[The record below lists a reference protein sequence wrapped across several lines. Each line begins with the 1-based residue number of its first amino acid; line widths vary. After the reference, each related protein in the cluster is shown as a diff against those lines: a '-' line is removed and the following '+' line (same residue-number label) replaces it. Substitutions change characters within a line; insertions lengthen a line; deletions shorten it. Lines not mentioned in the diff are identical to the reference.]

1 MRSRT
6 SLVLSAT
13 PQSLQDRS
21 KSSPRVRRH
30 GILALV
36 SAALLSVAT
45 PVRAQDNHQLA
56 GLLLDLLSE
65 SGRNS
70 TTQTNQQDPT
80 TTVRHAMHFIPGLSL
95 QLTPRELNKAIGL
108 GLTTFPLPSSAG
120 GFAYTTDPATGEI
133 RLATTT
139 FGPVY
144 AERAF
149 TIGKKRFDFG
159 VAFQPTS
166 FDSFETAELSDGSMQ
181 FILEH
186 NNCCPGTP
194 PGQNAPLLPTS
205 DDSPGVPTPFF
216 PDFERDL
223 LRSQISLDIEANTT
237 VFFANYG
244 VTERFDV
251 GAAIPIVS
259 VQMAGSVTSTIE
271 RTATRDRPHIHNFNN
286 QDAFTV
292 AETRSATGL
301 GDVLLRAKYNFVR
314 SGGNALAAAIDLRLP
329 TGDEDDLLG
338 TGATQTR
345 VQFLASGEYGVFAP
359 HASFGYT
366 FSNGEVSDLTA
377 DVANTVAPDEPG
389 RLDVPPPSF
398 DPSVPDEVNYTFG
411 FSAAAH
417 PRLTLGFDFIGRT
430 IRDVFRFDVR
440 DRTLENR
447 GPGTFPG
454 PLAPFLSED
463 ELIVRGD
470 PDTGTRQN
478 LNLLLG
484 VVGGKVNIGRGVLL
498 NGGVLFPLSN
508 SGLQPNVTPYF
519 SFEYVF

>member
-6 SLVLSAT
+6 SLVPSTT
-13 PQSLQDRS
+13 PISVEERC
-21 KSSPRVRRH
+21 KSFPHARRL
-30 GILALV
+30 GILMLV
-36 SAALLSVAT
+36 SAALLCVAT
-45 PVRAQDNHQLA
+45 PVRAQDDHQLA

-70 TTQTNQQDPT
+70 TTPNPDNPNAADINHQ
-80 TTVRHAMHFIPGLSL
+80 MHFIPGLSL

-149 TIGKKRFDFG
+149 TIGKGRFDFG
-159 VAFQPTS
+159 LAFQPTR

-186 NNCCPGTP
+186 NNCCPGMP
-194 PGQNAPLLPTS
+194 AGQNAPLLPTS
-205 DDSPGVPTPFF
+205 DDSPGVPTPFN

-271 RTATRDRPHIHNFNN
+271 RTATRNRPEIHNFNRLTG

-329 TGDEDDLLG
+329 TGDEDNLLG
-338 TGATQTR
+338 TGATQTK
-345 VQFLASGEYGVFAP
+345 VQLLASGEYGVFAP

-377 DVANTVAPDEPG
+377 DVDNTVGSGVPG
-389 RLDVPPPSF
+389 DFDIPPPSF

-447 GPGTFPG
+447 GPGTI
-454 PLAPFLSED
+454 S
-463 ELIVRGD
+463 R
-470 PDTGTRQN
+470 TT
-478 LNLLLG
+478 
-484 VVGGKVNIGRGVLL
+484 
-498 NGGVLFPLSN
+498 
-508 SGLQPNVTPYF
+508 
-519 SFEYVF
+519 